1 VSKLVICF
9 KTKDTDAFKIPV
21 RETDVMEVIETLGG
35 TVQLLLHVVK
45 ERSRISEVPYQ
56 VQSISVVIPDVFHDV
71 SV

>member
-21 RETDVMEVIETLGG
+21 REASIMEVLETLGG
-35 TVQLLLHVVK
+35 TVQLLLHLVK
-45 ERSRISEVPYQ
+45 ERSRITEVAYQ
-56 VQSISVVIPDVFHDV
+56 LQSINVGFLDIFHDI